1 MLPFIN
7 EFKPH
12 PELSVILQ
20 STNLIRLIYEQKTLI
35 LAMVSLF
42 IFGLVNFDLAGS
54 NPILLENWVK
64 LGSKKVNFKV
74 DKDVITV
81 GAQEGGFV
89 SLKIVV
95 TDGSLNMHRMIVH
108 YGNGTNEPIELR
120 NNFTKDSGSRIIDLK
135 GKKRIITKI
144 VFWYDTKNMTDNKAN
159 VTVFGKL

>member
-1 MLPFIN
+1 MN
-7 EFKPH
+7 K
-12 PELSVILQ
+12 
-20 STNLIRLIYEQKTLI
+20 KTLI

-42 IFGLVNFDLAGS
+42 IFGLVNFDLASS
-54 NPILLENWVK
+54 NPVLLGDWVK

-74 DKDVITV
+74 EKDLMTV
-81 GAQEGGFV
+81 GVKEGGFV

-95 TDGSLNMHRMIVH
+95 TEGSLNMHRMVVH

-144 VFWYDTKNMTDNKAN
+144 VFWYDTKDMAN
-159 VTVFGKL
+159 NRATVTVFGKH